1 MKTILSYVLL
11 FNNLAYN
18 AQEILVEEIR
28 IECGN
33 EYFSET
39 SSSQPALIARG
50 KASWCQYGYIYSI
63 VSIGDTIKVEAFRNN
78 LPFTGTAIDYDFAGN
93 MIGRY
98 EFQNGFIQNL
108 ETFYEDRVLRLKL
121 SFQNGVPNGK
131 HMSYY
136 PNSNVE
142 REFNYLNGFLNGEL
156 RTYFTDGTL
165 TSQTNYKNGIM
176 EGPFYYHYLNEVDI
190 PTCYQRGF
198 AINGVETITE
208 DTCN

>member
-1 MKTILSYVLL
+1 MKITLSLL
-11 FNNLAYN
+11 IVSFIHIYN

-28 IECGN
+28 VECGN

-39 SSSQPALIARG
+39 STSQPALIARG
-50 KASWCQYGYIYSI
+50 KATWCQNGFIYSI

-98 EFQNGFIQNL
+98 EFKNGFIQKL
-108 ETFYEDRVLRLKL
+108 ETFYEDRVLKTKL
-121 SFQNGVPNGK
+121 SFENGVPNGK

-136 PNSNVE
+136 PNSNIE

-156 RTYFTDGTL
+156 RTFYSDGTL

-176 EGPFYYHYLNEVDI
+176 EGPFYYHCLNEMDL
-190 PTCYQRGF
+190 PTCYQKGF
-198 AINGVETITE
+198 AINGIETITE
-208 DTCN
+208 DSCN